1 MNSKIDTKIITFG
14 CRLNIFESEV
24 IRKKIQIAGIKN
36 AIVIHS
42 CAITAEAERQAKQKL
57 HQIIKEN
64 PRSKIILT
72 GCSAQNSW
80 EEYKDNPNIFAI
92 LGNKEK
98 LSQTY
103 YNELALL
110 PKKKKPYIYVGK
122 VLENP
127 PEMINI
133 SENDELF
140 EFDGKTKA
148 FVQIQQGCNNRCTYC
163 IVPYVRGK
171 NQSFSEKSILN
182 QCKTFIKEGYKE
194 IVITGVDIS
203 EYGTDTKDKSLFT
216 IVKKILDTFPEL
228 ERLRLS
234 SLDPAKSYDQILG
247 LMKTDKR
254 LMPHFHLSIQSGDTR
269 VLGTMRR
276 RHNADDIINL
286 CKKIHNISKD
296 IAIGA
301 DVIVG
306 FPSETDAE
314 FENTYKLIKQ
324 CNITHLHVFPYSI
337 RKGTPAATMPDQIPQ
352 DIKKARAKR
361 LRNLGDKLKLKFI
374 KSQKGKITNI
384 LIENKNQGYTENY
397 IYTKILGNPIPNNT
411 IIKAEIIKVT
421 KDGTAIARPTENKQ
435 FWWQFWK

>member
-1 MNSKIDTKIITFG
+1 MNNINDTKVITFG
-14 CRLNIFESEV
+14 CRLNIFESEI
-24 IRKKIQIAGIKN
+24 IRKRIQNAGIKN

-57 HQIIKEN
+57 HQIIREN
-64 PRSKIILT
+64 PKAKIILT

-80 EEYKDNPNIFAI
+80 ENYKDNPNIFAI

-103 YNELALL
+103 YDELALL
-110 PKKKKPYIYVGK
+110 AKRKKPYIYVGK

-133 SENDELF
+133 DANDELF

-182 QCKTFIKEGYKE
+182 QCKTFLKKGYKE
-194 IVITGVDIS
+194 IILTGVDIDA
-203 EYGTDTKDKSLFT
+203 YTL
-216 IVKKILDTFPEL
+216 VKKILDTFPKL

-234 SLDPAKSYDQILG
+234 SIDPAKSYDQILG

-254 LMPHFHLSIQSGDTR
+254 LMPHLHLSIQSGDTHTLER
-269 VLGTMRR
+269 MRR
-276 RHNADDIINL
+276 RHTATDLLTL
-286 CKKIHNISKD
+286 CNKIHKISKD

-306 FPSETDAE
+306 FPGETDEE
-314 FENTYKLIKQ
+314 FENTYNLIKQ

-337 RKGTPAATMPDQIPQ
+337 RKGTPAGTMPNQIPQ
-352 DIKKARAKR
+352 NIKKERAKR
-361 LRNLGDKLKLKFI
+361 LRELGDKLKLKFI
-374 KSQKGKITNI
+374 KSQKGKIVNI
-384 LIENKNQGYTENY
+384 LVENKNQGYTENY
-397 IYTKILGNPIPNNT
+397 IYTKILGTPIPNNT
-411 IIKAEIIKVT
+411 ITTAKIVKIEH
-421 KDGTAIARPTENKQ
+421 DGTAIATPAKSKIH
-435 FWWQFWK
+435 WWQFWKK